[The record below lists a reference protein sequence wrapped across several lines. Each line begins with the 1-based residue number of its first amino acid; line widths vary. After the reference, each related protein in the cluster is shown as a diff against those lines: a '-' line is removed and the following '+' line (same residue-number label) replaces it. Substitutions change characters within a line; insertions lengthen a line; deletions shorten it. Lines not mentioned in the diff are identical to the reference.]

1 MILQHV
7 LHEQEGEQVIN
18 FSEWEIRWWLTMLTR
33 IIDWFA
39 STMTMVHMERFHH
52 PTLYTSFSLVISCW
66 LQFCVPCFVYQTLVS
81 ITSFLVHCCFILV
94 REETSMIQKL
104 HACISK
110 HSCFVHLVLLFA
122 TIPRVFVINNNNKVN
137 LVDPML
143 RECSMWNK
151 YRW

>member
-1 MILQHV
+1 MYCMNKKENKLSTLVMGNQMMTSYADQNYR
-7 LHEQEGEQVIN
+7 L
-18 FSEWEIRWWLTMLTR
+18 IR
-33 IIDWFA
+33 IYYDNGAYGKISSSHFIQDI
-39 STMTMVHMERFHH
+39 
-52 PTLYTSFSLVISCW
+52 FSLVISCW

-151 YRW
+151 YR